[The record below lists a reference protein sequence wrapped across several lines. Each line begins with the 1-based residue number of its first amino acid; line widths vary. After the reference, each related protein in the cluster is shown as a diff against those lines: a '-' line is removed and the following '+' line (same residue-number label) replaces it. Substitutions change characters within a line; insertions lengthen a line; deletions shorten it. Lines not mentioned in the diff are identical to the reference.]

1 VISITKQR
9 LLYNFKKKT
18 SLKDE
23 ELNVDLKSIKVQMNE
38 EQV

>member
-9 LLYNFKKKT
+9 LLRNAKKK
-18 SLKDE
+18 SLKNE